1 MKGLGKDQNVNW
13 KLTSECA
20 RQKYWAETL
29 SLISRDNSKVVLK
42 RKDEVFFKY
51 LFNMNGEGLPK
62 MTFYAGMRAL
72 GGKSA

>member
-1 MKGLGKDQNVNW
+1 MGKDQNVNW

-20 RQKYWAETL
+20 RQQFWAETL

-62 MTFYAGMRAL
+62 MTLYAGMRAL